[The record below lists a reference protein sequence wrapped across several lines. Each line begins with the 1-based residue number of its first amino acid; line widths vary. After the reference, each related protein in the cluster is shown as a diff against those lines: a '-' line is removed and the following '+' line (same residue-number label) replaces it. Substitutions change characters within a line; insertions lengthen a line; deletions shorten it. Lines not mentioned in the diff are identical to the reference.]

1 MNIHEQQR
9 KRRSNFLIKILIIS
23 LLAFSLYKLIKNEYD
38 YIYLQKNISGKYY
51 ATINVNN
58 ILKIDTTLQI
68 DYFYGKMVIESKE
81 VEFINTGDFDIT
93 PTPDGFNL
101 KDEDILIELRR

>member
-1 MNIHEQQR
+1 MNIYEQQR
-9 KRRSNFLIKILIIS
+9 KRRSNFLIKFLIIS
-23 LLAFSLYKLIKNEYD
+23 LLIFSLYKLIKDEYM
-38 YIYLQKNISGKYY
+38 YTKLQEDITGKYH

-58 ILKIDTTLQI
+58 VLRLDAELQI
-68 DYFYGKMVIESKE
+68 SYFYGNMVIESKE
-81 VEFINTGDFDIT
+81 VEFINTGDFDII